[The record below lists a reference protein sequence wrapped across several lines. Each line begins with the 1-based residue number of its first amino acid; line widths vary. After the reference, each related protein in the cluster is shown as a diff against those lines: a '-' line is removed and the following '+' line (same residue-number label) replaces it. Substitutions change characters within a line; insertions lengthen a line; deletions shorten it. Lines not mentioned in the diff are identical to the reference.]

1 MGIIANPEI
10 FGGDVIS
17 AASDLIT
24 LVEHEELLE
33 QGETL
38 AEEGLLEDA
47 LSRFEQALQ
56 SAPEDPEVLEAVGR
70 ALLNLGRLEEAE
82 ACYLDALE
90 LDPGW
95 AAPRMGLA
103 LVAIR
108 RDEPFKTVHH
118 LERAIEA
125 DPEYP
130 EAYVELGRYYG
141 IMGEPA
147 LARATFERWTKNHP
161 DDADV
166 LINAG
171 LTSFDAGDHAQALV
185 FFEEALS
192 VADDAEQVSGARTFR
207 ANSLDMLD
215 RYGEAVDAYEEVI
228 HESPLW
234 WEAHANLG
242 ICQARNDHYDEAEA
256 TFRRG
261 LAACPGS
268 PEIRDELAAH
278 LLAEKK
284 DLPEALSLAEEAVA
298 LGRDEVRHL
307 QTLAEARLANADEDG
322 AEETF
327 REVLV
332 LDPEN
337 PEAHLELGLLCD
349 RRGEGEEAEDHF
361 MESLKSDP
369 SNPRALYSYA
379 SIYYASGD
387 LETAEEILVRAVSSD
402 ASYSPALSALA
413 SIRARRGEY
422 AASLDYL
429 ERAVES
435 GERDVDHFKA
445 AIEFIPLRQDPR
457 FRTLLSRM
465 NGTRGG
471 ES

>member
-1 MGIIANPEI
+1 MK
-10 FGGDVIS
+10 
-17 AASDLIT
+17 
-24 LVEHEELLE
+24 HEELLE

-38 AEEGLLEDA
+38 AEEGLLEEA
-47 LSRFEQALQ
+47 LSRFEQALE

-90 LDPGW
+90 LDPEW

-103 LVAIR
+103 LVAMR

-118 LERAIEA
+118 LERAIES

-141 IMGEPA
+141 LMGEPA
-147 LARATFERWTKNHP
+147 LAKATFERWTKRHP
-161 DDADV
+161 EDADV

-185 FFEEALS
+185 FFEEALG
-192 VADDAEQVSGARTFR
+192 VAEDAEQRSGARTFR
-207 ANSLDMLD
+207 ANSLDMLG
-215 RYGEAVDAYEEVI
+215 RYREAVEAYEEVI
-228 HESPLW
+228 RDSPSW

-242 ICQARNDHYDEAEA
+242 ICHARNDRPDEAEA
-256 TFRRG
+256 AFRRG

-268 PEIRDELAAH
+268 PEVRDELAAH
-278 LLAEKK
+278 LLAEKRS
-284 DLPEALSLAEEAVA
+284 PEEALRLAEEAVA

-307 QTLAEARLANADEDG
+307 QTLAEARLACGDEAG

-327 REVLV
+327 REVLD

-337 PEAHLELGLLCD
+337 PDAHLELGLLCD
-349 RRGEGEEAEDHF
+349 RRGESAKAEEHF

-429 ERAVES
+429 ERAIEA
-435 GERDVDHFKA
+435 GERDVEHFKA
-445 AIEFIPLRQDPR
+445 AVEFIPLRQDPR
-457 FRTLLSRM
+457 FRRLMLKMGDRPSPG
-465 NGTRGG
+465 GTQGS
-471 ES
+471 EA

>member
-1 MGIIANPEI
+1 MEY
-10 FGGDVIS
+10 
-17 AASDLIT
+17 
-24 LVEHEELLE
+24 EELLE

-38 AEEGLLEDA
+38 AEEGLLEEA
-47 LSRFEQALQ
+47 LTRFEQALLN
-56 SAPEDPEVLEAVGR
+56 APEDPEVLEAVGR

-103 LVAIR
+103 LVSMR

-130 EAYVELGRYYG
+130 EGYIELGRYYG

-147 LARATFERWTKNHP
+147 LAKATFERWTKNHP

-192 VADDAEQVSGARTFR
+192 VADDPEQTSGARTFR

-215 RYGEAVDAYEEVI
+215 RYEEAVAAYEEVI
-228 HESPLW
+228 YESPTW

-242 ICQARNDHYDEAEA
+242 ICQARNDHHEEAEA

-261 LAACPGS
+261 LTACPGS

-278 LLAEKK
+278 LLAEKRN
-284 DLPEALSLAEEAVA
+284 LPEALSLAEEAVA

-307 QTLAEARLANADEDG
+307 QTLAEVRLANSDDTG
-322 AEETF
+322 AEATF
-327 REVLV
+327 REVLA

-337 PEAHLELGLLCD
+337 PDAHLELGILYD
-349 RRGEGEEAEDHF
+349 KRGESAKAEEHF

-379 SIYYASGD
+379 SIYYATGD
-387 LETAEEILVRAVSSD
+387 LETAEEILIRAVSSD

-429 ERAVES
+429 ERAVEA
-435 GERDVDHFKA
+435 GERDIEHFKA
-445 AIEFIPLRQDPR
+445 AMEFIPLRQDPR
-457 FRTLLSRM
+457 FRTLLLKM
-465 NGTRGG
+465 NGG
-471 ES
+471 EA